1 MARFLKKTTVEKG
14 LPPGTLVFVGE
25 QKMEKPFI
33 RLIDYDPNSCT
44 EAQIEDVKTIEE
56 YINKSTVKWLN
67 IDGVHEISVI
77 ENIGR
82 IFGLSSM
89 LLEDIMHTGQR
100 PKILEFE
107 DCTFIVLKMLRFH
120 EKSEKVIAEQISIV
134 IGDKYLLTFQ
144 EQRGYVF
151 EPVRERIRKARKR
164 IRSSG
169 PDFLAYSLV
178 DVVCENYL
186 QIIEVIGENIDGL
199 EEKLLSNPD
208 KEIPLQI
215 NRYKQEINFLR
226 KHIKPVREIIYQ
238 IPKQENFIIKKETL
252 EYWRELQEISL
263 QANDAIDSY
272 RDILADQLNLYHT
285 TLSTKMNDIMKVLT
299 IFAAIFIPLTFIAG
313 IYGTNFE
320 VLPEL
325 NYEYSYFVMLG
336 VMGVIA
342 IGMLIYFKKQKW
354 F

>member
-1 MARFLKKTTVEKG
+1 
-14 LPPGTLVFVGE
+14 
-25 QKMEKPFI
+25 
-33 RLIDYDPNSCT
+33 
-44 EAQIEDVKTIEE
+44 
-56 YINKSTVKWLN
+56 
-67 IDGVHEISVI
+67 
-77 ENIGR
+77 
-82 IFGLSSM
+82 
-89 LLEDIMHTGQR
+89 
-100 PKILEFE
+100 
-107 DCTFIVLKMLRFH
+107 
-120 EKSEKVIAEQISIV
+120 
-134 IGDKYLLTFQ
+134 
-144 EQRGYVF
+144 
-151 EPVRERIRKARKR
+151 
-164 IRSSG
+164 
-169 PDFLAYSLV
+169 LV

-186 QIIEVIGENIDGL
+186 QIIEVIGEHIDRL

-208 KEIPLQI
+208 MEIPLQI